1 MDSNKFVIA
10 YKPNKNK
17 KINNILAIIPIMSPI
32 YVIGHK
38 NPDTDS
44 IASAIVTAYLL
55 NKWKEKGCGI
65 IKVDDEVIPAKQG
78 EPNPETAFALEKF
91 GVSVPETVTDVDGKK
106 VVLVDHSELSQA
118 PENLDKAELI
128 GIIDHHKIGDVTTPN
143 PILFVNFPVGCTGT
157 VLKLLFDWTGVE
169 IPKDMAGLM
178 LSAILSDTVIFK
190 SATTTEL
197 DKKVAEELAKIAGI
211 DNIVQFGI
219 DLKCKLADVSNLSAR
234 DIITRDFKDFDMSG
248 KKVGI
253 GQVEL
258 IDLGVIK
265 DRIDEIYEEMKKMK
279 EEGGYH
285 SVILMLTD
293 IMKEG
298 TELLVVTDDPSVIE
312 KAFGVKLEGK
322 SVWLDGVMSRKKQVV
337 PPLQKAFA

>member
-1 MDSNKFVIA
+1 
-10 YKPNKNK
+10 
-17 KINNILAIIPIMSPI
+17 MSPV

-55 NKWKEKGCGI
+55 NKWREMGCGLVKI
-65 IKVDDEVIPAKQG
+65 DDEVVPAKQG
-78 EPNPETAFALEKF
+78 EPNPETTFALETF
-91 GVSVPETVTDVDGKK
+91 GVSVPETVTDAADKK
-106 VVLVDHSELSQA
+106 VVLVDHSDLTQA
-118 PENLDKAELI
+118 PDNLDKAELL

-211 DNIVQFGI
+211 EDITKFGI
-219 DLKCKLADVSNLSAR
+219 DLKAKLSAVDNLSAR
-234 DIITRDFKDFDMSG
+234 EIITRDYKDFNMSG
-248 KKVGI
+248 KKVGV
-253 GQVEL
+253 GQIEL
-258 IDLGVIK
+258 VDLNLIK

-279 EEGGYH
+279 EEGSYH
-285 SVILMLTD
+285 SIFLMLTD

-298 TELLVVTDDPSVIE
+298 TELLVVTDDPSIVE

-337 PPLQKAFA
+337 PPLEKAFASC